1 MTPPNRRSLLDRI
14 KEKEAQRVVQ
24 PEAKD
29 SDFWDD
35 LYRRLRQG
43 KLVPIIGSAVRHNRI
58 FDIDWD
64 NDLTVSAQVSMPPD
78 ATTVDEELAQAWAS
92 DLGYPMPD
100 GHVLARVAQYNRT
113 LANDPDQAKNNYLL
127 FLKKTLLTLAE
138 DDVAVRDEVAGLRG
152 QLFDLSFAELVTT
165 LDYPRFPT
173 GRVDPLRL
181 LAQLRLPIYITTS
194 HYDFL
199 ERLLRAE
206 GATRV
211 RTQFCLWNRDESQVE
226 PAHRPDP
233 HYIPTAEEPVVYHL
247 FGYERYPGSLVLSE
261 DDFLDFLL
269 AFVRDTNSAH
279 PLIPHYLRSAL
290 EESSLLLLGYRLQDW
305 DFRVLFRWLINFLH
319 RRLSVLE
326 RMYSVA
332 IHLDPQFQQGIA
344 DADKAREYLKR
355 YFGSANFRVEWS
367 SIDQFISTLW
377 QEWDRRRRG
386 TL

>member
-1 MTPPNRRSLLDRI
+1 MTSHNRRSLLDRL
-14 KEKEAQRVVQ
+14 KEKETQRVVL

-43 KLVPIIGSAVRHNRI
+43 KLVPIIGSAVRQNRI

-64 NDLTVSAQVSMPPD
+64 NDLGVSAQAPTPSD
-78 ATTVDEELAQAWAS
+78 ATAVNEELAQAWANA
-92 DLGYPMPD
+92 LGYPMPD

-113 LANDPDQAKNNYLL
+113 LANDPDQAKSNYLL

-138 DDVAVRDEVAGLRG
+138 DDNSVRDEIASLRG
-152 QLFDLSFAELVTT
+152 QLIDLSFAEIVTT
-165 LDYPRFPT
+165 LDYPRFPD
-173 GRVDPLRL
+173 GRADPLHL
-181 LAQLRLPIYITTS
+181 LAQLRLPIYVTTS
-194 HYDFL
+194 PYDFL
-199 ERLLRAE
+199 ERALSAE
-206 GATRV
+206 GATCV
-211 RTQFCLWNRDESQVE
+211 HTQFCLWNRDESQVE
-226 PAHRPDP
+226 PTHRPDP
-233 HYIPTAEEPVVYHL
+233 NYTPSVDEPVVYHL

-269 AFVRDTNSAH
+269 AFVQDTNSAH

-332 IHLDPQFQQGIA
+332 IHLDPEYQKDIA
-344 DADKAREYLKR
+344 DAERARDYLKR

-367 SIDQFISTLW
+367 SIDQFVSTLW

-386 TL
+386 SL